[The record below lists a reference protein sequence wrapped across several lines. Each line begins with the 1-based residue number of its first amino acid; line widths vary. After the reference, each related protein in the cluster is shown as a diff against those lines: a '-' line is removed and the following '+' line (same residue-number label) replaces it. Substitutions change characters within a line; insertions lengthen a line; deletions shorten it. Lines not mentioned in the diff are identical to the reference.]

1 MNPNNENH
9 PTIVNNNEM
18 HNCNV
23 LTGPVYGACFP
34 LPGAQVTINQYADAK
49 GKMKQEASGPIEP
62 VEARSKRKEEAMRDM
77 FRKIENLEEG
87 MLGYTNAGR
96 RITHVQVSVLL
107 HKCLGMHP
115 TPVKQE
121 YTPIQEALWTIL
133 IDARNRC
140 SKDPKESYF
149 PQTFLNIVGY
159 LRKQQIIINVEPIKL
174 LRILYPNLRADV
186 EKKLVVQLNR
196 ALLTS
201 SSNPIIDGL
210 EDMFNFYIN
219 LLKNGEI

>member
-1 MNPNNENH
+1 MNPNNESK
-9 PTIVNNNEM
+9 PTIVNHNEM

-96 RITHVQVSVLL
+96 RITHAQVSVLL
-107 HKCLGMHP
+107 HKCLGLGNVP
-115 TPVKQE
+115 SKKE
-121 YTPIQEALWTIL
+121 YMRIQESLWTIL
-133 IDARNRC
+133 IDKRTRC
-140 SKDPKESYF
+140 TKDGNELYY
-149 PQTFLNIVGY
+149 PQTYLNIIGY
-159 LRKQQIIINVEPIKL
+159 LREKEIIVNVQPKKL
-174 LRILYPNLRADV
+174 LNTLYPKAEQNLVENIKRAFTT
-186 EKKLVVQLNR
+186 
-196 ALLTS
+196 TS
-201 SSNPIIDGL
+201 GNPIVDGI
-210 EDMFNFYIN
+210 EEMFNFYIEQ
-219 LLKNGEI
+219 LKDGKI